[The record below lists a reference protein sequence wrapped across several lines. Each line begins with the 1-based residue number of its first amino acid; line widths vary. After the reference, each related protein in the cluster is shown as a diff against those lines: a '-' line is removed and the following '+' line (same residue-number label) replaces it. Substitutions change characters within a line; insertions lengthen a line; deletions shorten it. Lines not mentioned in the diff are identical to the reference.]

1 MYVSCKLCV
10 NEYPNAAPDSPLCND
25 GHITGLVSLSL
36 ARTLSFSY
44 VLSLGPHKLSSAFLC
59 SLSLSLLKAAKWMLY
74 ATVAQVTPAVVVA
87 TAMGALSDRYGRK
100 SSLVLAASAGLVEAA
115 VIVAVSAEETE

>member
-1 MYVSCKLCV
+1 
-10 NEYPNAAPDSPLCND
+10 
-25 GHITGLVSLSL
+25 
-36 ARTLSFSY
+36 
-44 VLSLGPHKLSSAFLC
+44 
-59 SLSLSLLKAAKWMLY
+59 MLY

-115 VIVAVSAEETE
+115 VIVAVSADGRKEGVGGVRGEEPRTLRTQEQSSHSYTHTYIPGP